1 MKHTLQIRV
10 SKKPVNSG
18 AVSVRKCVC
27 AGAVHAFPAGG
38 QGQADGHC
46 SRQHGGGTL
55 DPGGCRRRA
64 GA

>member
-18 AVSVRKCVC
+18 AECLC

-38 QGQADGHC
+38 QGPADGHC
-46 SRQHGGGTL
+46 SGQFRGGTL
-55 DPGGCRRRA
+55 DPGGCGRGA